1 MAKRKTKPLRKRQR
15 EFEMLKPFSHWVLE
29 FNDCFH
35 IRLCAPD
42 GEIYDY
48 YPVSE
53 KFRRKGGKL
62 FSHGYGNLIDYLN
75 KIS

>member
-15 EFEMLKPFSHWVLE
+15 EFEMPKPFSHWVLE

-62 FSHGYGNLIDYLN
+62 FNHGYGNLIDYLN